1 MKNLLMVM
9 TIVTSA
15 HVFSDA
21 ATAQLFGSQSVR
33 RAISRQGNTNVG
45 QIQGNE
51 RYLRGQRRQRFV
63 GADQNEG
70 IGFVGNEQART
81 SGTIASPT
89 GGMKKFADKSN
100 QINRPVADLRSTDPY
115 PAVLILPESL
125 RAKPRNQLQVETL
138 NENLTRELKRKV
150 NDSIEVSVEARSA
163 TLRGEV
169 SSVKD
174 KNLAKLLILF
184 EPGIDVVQNEIVIAN
199 Q

>member
-100 QINRPVADLRSTDPY
+100 QINRPVADT
-115 PAVLILPESL
+115 LP
-125 RAKPRNQLQVETL
+125 
-138 NENLTRELKRKV
+138 
-150 NDSIEVSVEARSA
+150 
-163 TLRGEV
+163 
-169 SSVKD
+169 
-174 KNLAKLLILF
+174 F
-184 EPGIDVVQNEIVIAN
+184 
-199 Q
+199 